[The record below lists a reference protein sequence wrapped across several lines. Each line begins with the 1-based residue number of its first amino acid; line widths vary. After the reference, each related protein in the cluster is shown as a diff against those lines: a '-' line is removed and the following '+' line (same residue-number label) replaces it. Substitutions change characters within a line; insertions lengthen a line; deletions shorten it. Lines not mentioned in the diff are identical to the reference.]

1 MNCSFDGCTEEALFS
16 YVWAWGENGV
26 CCERHRFILG
36 QQSQRLQRAVT
47 ITPLDPGAPK
57 PVTRDERIGYHA
69 RVMALEAELQEVQGR
84 GATLS
89 EGVSELK
96 RQLRTSEA
104 QKAAL
109 ESELQSHRERVADL
123 SGNLAASQQA
133 AAKAQGE
140 VERLTRRLAIYE
152 VDGDPLP
159 DLDMQPLP
167 AHTAR

>member
-1 MNCSFDGCTEEALFS
+1 MQCCFDGCDSQALFS
-16 YVWAWGENGV
+16 FVWAWGDNGV

-36 QQSQRLQRAVT
+36 QQSQRLARAVT

-69 RVMALEAELQEVQGR
+69 RVMALEAELQELQGR

-104 QKAAL
+104 QRAAL
-109 ESELQSHRERVADL
+109 ESELQAHRERVEAL
-123 SGNLAASQQA
+123 SGSLAASEQA
-133 AAKAQGE
+133 AGKAQGE
-140 VERLTRRLAIYE
+140 VERLARRLALYE

-159 DLDMQPLP
+159 DLDTRPLS